1 MRDHLAKHGVQVE
14 LGTEP
19 ISLEQDADGVKV
31 TVRKLT
37 VDNTEQEEVIQA
49 SYVIGADGAKGK
61 FLIMNCCARVR

>member
-1 MRDHLAKHGVQVE
+1 MRDHLAKHGVQME

-19 ISLEQDADGVKV
+19 ISLVQDADGVKV

-49 SYVIGADGAKGK
+49 SYVIGADGAKGEY
-61 FLIMNCCARVR
+61 LI